1 MANEKINILVE
12 AQDKA
17 SAPLKGVRGE
27 VDKVGASAKKTAQQ
41 AKGLQDGVS
50 GVGRNA
56 GMAGIQVQQFVG
68 QLQGGVNPMVALSQQ
83 SADLGFAL
91 GVPLAGAIVSIA
103 AVIAGTLIPSL
114 MQAEE
119 SFADLRKEAEKVG
132 IGLNQLPTK
141 LTEQNLLL
149 LGTQAGEAGQ
159 KVQGLQ
165 KDLQKLKGDL
175 IIAQAVGDSADE
187 FGDLGTNT
195 EATETAIA
203 NLETELAK
211 ANLQLDIANKNVMD
225 FSDAL
230 YDQYKRANDAR
241 NAITNYYAGIKSA
254 NTTDVD
260 HLAGLRKKADALK
273 AQINPMYAY
282 NQTVQEYERMA
293 ANNLITEGELAKA
306 KEVLRDRLLGVKD
319 SLDIVNMSMLD
330 MKKSG
335 IQAIEDGFV
344 SMIDG
349 TKSVKDAFSDM
360 ARSVVSSL
368 IRMAIQQQV
377 TTPIAQAMGLSVGT
391 RATGGPVSAGKPYL
405 VGERGPELIVPSSS
419 GNVIPNHRLSEGQG
433 MGGAVSVTLNISTG
447 VSQTVRAEI
456 ANLMPQITEATK
468 AGVLEA
474 RQRGGS
480 YSRALA
486 GI

>member
-1 MANEKINILVE
+1 MANEKINILLE

-27 VDKVGASAKKTAQQ
+27 IDKVGTSAKKTAQQ

-50 GVGRNA
+50 GVGRGA

-195 EATETAIA
+195 EETEAAIA

-230 YDQYKRANDAR
+230 YDQYKRANEAR

-293 ANNLITEGELAKA
+293 ANNLITEGELAEA
-306 KEVLRDRLLGVKD
+306 KKVLRDRLLGVKD
-319 SLDIVNMSMLD
+319 SLDIVNLSMKD
-330 MKKSG
+330 IKKSG
-335 IQAIEDGFV
+335 IQSLEDGLV
-344 SMIDG
+344 SLIDG
-349 TKSVKDAFSDM
+349 TKSVKDAFKDM
-360 ARSVVSSL
+360 ARSVISSL
-368 IRMAIQQQV
+368 IRMQIQQSI
-377 TTPIAQAMGLSVGT
+377 TTPLAQAMGLSVGT
-391 RATGGPVSAGKPYL
+391 RATGGPVSAGKPYI

-419 GNVIPNHRLSEGQG
+419 GTVIPNHEL
-433 MGGAVSVTLNISTG
+433 GGGSSPVSVTVNVNGSGNAKNDIMEALPFIIS
-447 VSQTVRAEI
+447 
-456 ANLMPQITEATK
+456 ATK
-468 AGVLEA
+468 NAIIDSK
-474 RQRGGS
+474 RRGGS
-480 YSRALA
+480 FNSVMRT
-486 GI
+486 